1 MRARDPAAVVQALKL
16 RTVLPANWRSGLT
29 EAAERGVFV
38 TPAVGGWVFAVGP
51 DLRGASPDVGGFVA
65 PLLERLSAAFEE
77 AAWFATDSAAEQ
89 HGWALARHGEL
100 VRGYAF
106 DGGNGHVFWHGE
118 VTDAE
123 RALQCFVDDPR
134 DQSDDDVKWWPDERI
149 VLALAGAWS
158 LDPARLGEARSPAG
172 VGWFG
177 RC

>member
-1 MRARDPAAVVQALKL
+1 M
-16 RTVLPANWRSGLT
+16 LPANWRSGLV
-29 EAAERGVFV
+29 EAAERGAFV
-38 TPAVGGWVFAVGP
+38 SPAVTDWVFAVGP
-51 DLRGASPDVGGFVA
+51 DLRGAAGDVGGFVT
-65 PLLERLSAAFEE
+65 PLLERLSAAFGV
-77 AAWFATDSAAEQ
+77 AAWFTTNTAAEQ
-89 HGWALARHGEL
+89 HGWALAQQGEL

-106 DGGNGHVFWHGE
+106 DGDHGHVFWHGE

-158 LDPARLGEARSPAG
+158 LDPSRLGEVPPAAG